1 MFLKCSDKPIR
12 AKWLLFPLRDG
23 RLPKEKDRSIG
34 GPVPFQKPY
43 FVENSLTDWWFGTFF
58 FFTFHILGMSTDFH
72 INSLIYVAFKNGE

>member
-1 MFLKCSDKPIR
+1 MGKSTISMAIFNSKLLWSLPEGNLHVFLKCSDKPIR

-43 FVENSLTDWWFGTFF
+43 FVENSLTDWWFGT
-58 FFTFHILGMSTDFH
+58 
-72 INSLIYVAFKNGE
+72 